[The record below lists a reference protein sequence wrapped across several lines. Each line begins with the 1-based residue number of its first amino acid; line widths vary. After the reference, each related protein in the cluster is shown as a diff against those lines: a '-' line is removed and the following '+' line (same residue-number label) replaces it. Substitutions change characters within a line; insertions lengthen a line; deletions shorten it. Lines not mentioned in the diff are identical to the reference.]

1 MISLDDAL
9 SSLAKSAAIVFVGS
23 VVGKVLSLIGQVL
36 IVRSLTPTSFGHV
49 ALAYTVV
56 STAAGLALLGSDKGV
71 ARLMSAKQT
80 VNSRRRVLRAGY
92 TFALIAS
99 FGVAIAIFIIRFRLA
114 TYLNDDQLPTLL
126 MAFLP
131 FFIASNISRVSFS
144 ALRAYKRSLEA
155 TVARDL
161 GPRIGAL
168 FLFGLFALSGEAFL
182 GAVAYWV
189 TTPIIMVLLTG
200 YYLHGELS
208 LRRVINRLP
217 DQKIISELWS
227 FSWPLAVGSSFLLL
241 LSNVDILMIGY
252 FMQPQSVGLYRA
264 IQPLRQITTF
274 VVLGFAFLFLPIATE
289 YYEDDDLDALDRIY
303 TVSTRWIVT
312 ATFPPVLL
320 FTLFASD
327 VIRTFFGGEYVPAAP
342 ALAVLTAGLFLRA
355 IVGLNGDMTK
365 AINRTRIELY
375 SVVPAVLINIALNYI
390 LIPKYGIT
398 GAAIGTVVGYG
409 VYNLLELTAIYWAV
423 EIHPFSINNIKPL
436 VPTLLFTLGLRRLIG
451 DNDLSLLLLI
461 VSGTLI
467 SISHLFSV
475 FLTRSLGRADI
486 LLLEQFEER
495 TGLDLKHVKHIIE
508 KYY

>member
-1 MISLDDAL
+1 MTSLDDAL

-36 IVRSLTPTSFGHV
+36 IVRSLTPASFGHV

-71 ARLMSAKQT
+71 ARLMSAKQA
-80 VNSRRRVLRAGY
+80 VNSRRHVLRAGY

-99 FGVAIAIFIIRFRLA
+99 FGVAITIFIIRFRLA
-114 TYLNDDQLPTLL
+114 TYFNDDHLPTLL
-126 MAFLP
+126 VAFLP

-168 FLFGLFALSGEAFL
+168 LLFGLFVLSGEAFL

-189 TTPIIMVLLTG
+189 TMPIIMVLLTG
-200 YYLHGELS
+200 YYLHRMIS
-208 LRRVINRLP
+208 LRQVINHLP
-217 DQKIISELWS
+217 DQKTISELWS
-227 FSWPLAVGSSFLLL
+227 FSWPLAVGSSFLIL

-289 YYEDDDLDALDRIY
+289 YYEDNNLDALDRIY
-303 TVSTRWIVT
+303 TVSTKWIVT

-327 VIRTFFGGEYVPAAP
+327 VVRTFFGGEYVPAAP

-375 SVVPAVLINIALNYI
+375 SVVPAVLINIGLNYV
-390 LIPKYGIT
+390 LIPKYGII

-423 EIHPFSINNIKPL
+423 KIHPFSINNVKPL
-436 VPTLLFTLGLRRLIG
+436 VPTLLFTLCLRRLIG

-461 VSGTLI
+461 MSGTLI
-467 SISHLFSV
+467 SVAHLFSV

-486 LLLEQFEER
+486 LLLERFEER
-495 TGLDLKHVKHIIE
+495 TGLELKYVKNIIE
-508 KYY
+508 NYY

>member
-1 MISLDDAL
+1 MTSIDNAL
-9 SSLAKSAAIVFVGS
+9 SRLAKSAAIVFVGS
-23 VVGKVLSLIGQVL
+23 VIGKALSLIGQVL

-56 STAAGLALLGSDKGV
+56 STTAGLALLGIDNGV

-80 VNSRRRVLRAGY
+80 ANSRRRVLRAGY
-92 TFALIAS
+92 TFALFAS
-99 FGVAIAIFIIRFRLA
+99 FGVAITIFIIRFRLA
-114 TYLNDDQLPTLL
+114 TYLNDDRLPTLII
-126 MAFLP
+126 AFLP

-144 ALRAYKRSLEA
+144 ALQAYKRSLEA

-161 GPRIGAL
+161 GPRIGAIL
-168 FLFGLFALSGEAFL
+168 LFALFALFGEAFL
-182 GAVAYWV
+182 GAIGYWV
-189 TTPIIMVLLTG
+189 TTPIVMMLLTG
-200 YYLHGELS
+200 YYLHGEIS
-208 LRRVINRLP
+208 LGRVINRLP
-217 DQKIISELWS
+217 DEKMLSELWS
-227 FSWPLAVGSSFLLL
+227 FSWPLAIGSSFFLL

-274 VVLGFAFLFLPIATE
+274 VLLGFTFLFIPIATE
-289 YYEDDDLDALDRIY
+289 YYENNDLDALDRIY

-327 VIRTFFGGEYVPAAP
+327 VVRTLFGGEYVSAAP
-342 ALAVLTAGLFLRA
+342 ALAILTAGLFLRA
-355 IVGLNGDMTK
+355 IVGLNGDMTE

-375 SVVPAVLINIALNYI
+375 SVVPAVLVNIALNYI

-409 VYNLLELTAIYWAV
+409 VYNLLELIGIYWAV
-423 EIHPFSINNIKPL
+423 EIHPFSINNFKPL
-436 VPTLLFTLGLRRLIG
+436 VPTVLFALSLRRVVG
-451 DNDLSLLLLI
+451 DNDLSLLLLLVAGI
-461 VSGTLI
+461 LI
-467 SISHLFSV
+467 SIAHLVSV
-475 FLTRSLGRADI
+475 FLTRSLSRTDI
-486 LLLEQFEER
+486 LLLERLEER
-495 TGLDLKHVKHIIE
+495 TELNLNYIKNILK